1 MLFNRHFIIMS
12 LSIFL
17 IGVIFWWQ
25 NPSVAITAMSQSDY
39 SWNSYTAVK
48 SYWKRMD
55 NRQFDLA
62 RELVIKEAMDDH
74 NAIQQKFNVSP
85 LLSIQKVEIENTQ
98 EANTYICNLR
108 LGSVIDEREEV
119 TYLLNVQVLEKGWFI
134 TSLKLIK

>member
-25 NPSVAITAMSQSDY
+25 NPTVAITAMSQSDY

-62 RELVIKEAMDDH
+62 RELVTEEAVDDH
-74 NAIQQKFNVSP
+74 NAIQQKLMASP
-85 LLSIQKVEIENTQ
+85 LLSIQKVEINNTQ
-98 EANTYICNLR
+98 EADTYICNVSS
-108 LGSVIDEREEV
+108 GSVIDNREEGE
-119 TYLLNVQVLEKGWFI
+119 YLINVQTSDKGWFI
-134 TSLKLIK
+134 TSIKVIN

>member
-25 NPSVAITAMSQSDY
+25 NPSVAITAISQSDY
-39 SWNSYTAVK
+39 SWNSYAAVK
-48 SYWKRMD
+48 SYWKRME

-62 RELVIKEAMDDH
+62 RSLVTKEAMDDH
-74 NAIQQKFNVSP
+74 NAIQQKFNESP

-98 EANTYICNLR
+98 EDDTYICNVR
-108 LGSVIDEREEV
+108 LGSVIDDKEEGA
-119 TYLLNVQVLEKGWFI
+119 YLLNVQILDKGWFI
-134 TSLKLIK
+134 TSITPIR

>member
-55 NRQFDLA
+55 NRQYDLA
-62 RELVIKEAMDDH
+62 RALVTKEAIDGH
-74 NAIQQKFNVSP
+74 NAIQDKLKESP

-98 EANTYICNLR
+98 EADTYICNVR
-108 LGSVIDEREEV
+108 LGSVIDDREEGA
-119 TYLLNVQVLEKGWFI
+119 YLINVQISDKGWFI
-134 TSLKLIK
+134 TSLKAII

>member
-48 SYWKRMD
+48 SYWKRME

-62 RELVIKEAMDDH
+62 RELVTQEAIDDH
-74 NAIQQKFNVSP
+74 NTIQQKINEST
-85 LLSIQKVEIENTQ
+85 LLSIQKVEINNTQ
-98 EANTYICNLR
+98 ETDTYICKVR
-108 LGSVIDEREEV
+108 LGSVIDDREDIK
-119 TYLLNVQVLEKGWFI
+119 YLISVQTSGKGWFI
-134 TSLKLIK
+134 SSLKAIM

>member
-25 NPSVAITAMSQSDY
+25 NPSVTITAMSQSDY

-55 NRQFDLA
+55 NRQYDLA
-62 RELVIKEAMDDH
+62 RALVTEEAIDGH
-74 NAIQQKFNVSP
+74 NAIQDKLKESP

-98 EANTYICNLR
+98 EADTYICNVR
-108 LGSVIDEREEV
+108 LGSVIDDREEG
-119 TYLLNVQVLEKGWFI
+119 TYLINVQTSDKGWFI
-134 TSLKLIK
+134 TSLKAIM